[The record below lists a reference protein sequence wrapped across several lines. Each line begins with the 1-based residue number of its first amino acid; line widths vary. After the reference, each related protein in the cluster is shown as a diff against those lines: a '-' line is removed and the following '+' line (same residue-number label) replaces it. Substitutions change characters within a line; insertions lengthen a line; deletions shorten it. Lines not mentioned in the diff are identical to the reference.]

1 MVLVFST
8 DVSIKDHPDMKTQI
22 VVTFGATEIK
32 DWDGTEK
39 EKNGKLVNKLSLNSV
54 RDAECPLLTKL
65 SQQHMLNELTRVR
78 LQSLFI
84 DS

>member
-1 MVLVFST
+1 MKHFEKTRVDTSEQCCQPTNMVLVFST

-39 EKNGKLVNKLSLNSV
+39 ANNGKLVKK
-54 RDAECPLLTKL
+54 R
-65 SQQHMLNELTRVR
+65 Q
-78 LQSLFI
+78 I
-84 DS
+84 G

>member
-1 MVLVFST
+1 MGKFDLGITNIILVFST

-39 EKNGKLVNKLSLNSV
+39 ANNGKLVKKQIGKQ
-54 RDAECPLLTKL
+54 A
-65 SQQHMLNELTRVR
+65 
-78 LQSLFI
+78 
-84 DS
+84 